1 MNLKVNILFLLR
13 CVAVQCRAQQKKEW
27 FRNLA
32 KKERQLFQRS
42 SISTPTVRMIDDNGA
57 APFCRRGFLQREQ

>member
-1 MNLKVNILFLLR
+1 MCYRFYSNFQIRMNLKVNILFLLR

-32 KKERQLFQRS
+32 KKERQLFLS
-42 SISTPTVRMIDDNGA
+42 EISTPTVTGNNGA
-57 APFCRRGFLQREQ
+57 TPF

>member
-32 KKERQLFQRS
+32 EKERQLFQRS
-42 SISTPTVRMIDDNGA
+42 SISTPTVNGSNGA
-57 APFCRRGFLQREQ
+57 APFCRRGFLQHGQ

>member
-1 MNLKVNILFLLR
+1 MCYRFYSNFQIRMNLKVNILFLLR

-32 KKERQLFQRS
+32 KKERQLFLS
-42 SISTPTVRMIDDNGA
+42 EISKPTVTGNNGA
-57 APFCRRGFLQREQ
+57 TPF